1 MKSKLK
7 LFSLFIILIISSCN
21 RSETEKTTVYADDLR
36 NAIDLFEQNRVDF
49 SEDVS
54 DIVEITD
61 KKLSKDEPNLVKISK
76 EWEEKWL
83 EITEKFNAL
92 NEEFINISE
101 KSAPFFNALDTIVL
115 GINDAEL
122 RKSQINSNNIL
133 KEKWQTNYDIAQTT
147 MNQIEKL
154 IGKGNDYSRVLI
166 ATSIRQ
172 ALEEN
177 IEELKTISESAK
189 SLLAEL
195 QKFSLEGKKIIG

>member
-101 KSAPFFNALDTIVL
+101 KSALFFNALDTIVL

-122 RKSQINSNNIL
+122 RNSQINSNNIL